1 MRKYA
6 KRTKSTAAKTY
17 RDYLVERI
25 KLEDKG
31 VALKEVMTERSFTE
45 AYKLFRTAKRAGEI
59 KSQPFQELMRKERYL
74 TTKQAKV
81 LAKVNEE
88 LTGEKTTMAK
98 AKTYGEAK
106 VLALG
111 TYMNSLPDEDKALY
125 GGEYE

>member
-1 MRKYA
+1 MRAYA
-6 KRTKSTAAKTY
+6 KRTKSTSAKTY
-17 RDYLVERI
+17 RDYLMERDS
-25 KLEDKG
+25 LENKG
-31 VALKEVMTERSFTE
+31 IALKEVMTERSFNE

-88 LTGEKTTMAK
+88 LTGEKTTMAT
-98 AKTYGEAK
+98 AKTYGQAK

-111 TYMNSLPDEDKALY
+111 QYINSLPDEDKALY
-125 GGEYE
+125 GGKYE